1 MRKEEMLNTLLESTG
16 YHVATWSPGDGAT
29 RYAVVPKG
37 HTYHSHDG
45 VARALGFAQALVMAK
60 AFRAGYYAGQA
71 AKK

>member
-1 MRKEEMLNTLLESTG
+1 MRKEEMLNMLLNGTG

-45 VARALGFAQALVMAK
+45 VARALGFAQAHVMAK
-60 AFRAGYYAGQA
+60 AFLAGYNA
-71 AKK
+71 AKYNK